1 MCLKQQLP
9 SSLLQPPPATTIQ
22 LSVPMNATA
31 LEPQR
36 RHTDRTCLFASGRFP
51 QHYASKAHPRCRLWQ
66 ESHPFSW
73 MDNIP
78 SCLCAGFV
86 DLTPTSEHLGGLHLL
101 TLLKNSAENMG
112 VHLPL
117 GSYFVFPCFFFFFEY
132 TVEHV
137 ITGLRTNSFSLWGVR
152 YIMFQNGWTVL
163 YTSQG
168 CNSIPVSPSPSTYV
182 PFLLMV
188 AVVMIVK

>member
-117 GSYFVFPCFFFFFEY
+117 GSYFIFPCFFFFFLSTQSNMWLLDY
-132 TVEHV
+132 TLILFHFEGCAISCSRMAGPFYIPPKGAIPFQFLQVHQRMF
-137 ITGLRTNSFSLWGVR
+137 LSFW
-152 YIMFQNGWTVL
+152 WW
-163 YTSQG
+163 
-168 CNSIPVSPSPSTYV
+168 PS
-182 PFLLMV
+182 
-188 AVVMIVK
+188 